1 MFLHVLE
8 QSSLALL
15 QSRHSKHF
23 FFLSC
28 LHFNLIKNIFSR
40 VGFWKGTAQIQ
51 STVKKDMC
59 NFKISFKLKFAEKKP
74 SVVT

>member
-8 QSSLALL
+8 QSSLVLL

-23 FFLSC
+23 FSLSC

-40 VGFWKGTAQIQ
+40 VDFAQIK
-51 STVKKDMC
+51 STVKMDMHKFKTA
-59 NFKISFKLKFAEKKP
+59 FKISSCFCC
-74 SVVT
+74 